1 MSMKLKKEQLK
12 KKTLE
17 KRKKS
22 KPSIYKIYPCCG
34 IEENVL
40 STWTLAE
47 LRDKEEIIFMM
58 KEMLFKRLMWRI
70 CIFYCTKP
78 MKRRNIEMAWV

>member
-1 MSMKLKKEQLK
+1 M
-12 KKTLE
+12 E

-22 KPSIYKIYPCCG
+22 KPSIYQIYPSCG

-78 MKRRNIEMAWV
+78 MKRRNTETA

>member
-1 MSMKLKKEQLK
+1 MSMKLKKEQFK
-12 KKTLE
+12 KKKKKKPLE
-17 KRKKS
+17 KRKKP

-47 LRDKEEIIFMM
+47 LHDKEEIIFMM

-70 CIFYCTKP
+70 
-78 MKRRNIEMAWV
+78 